1 VAEGS
6 AGYGV
11 VGDYEH
17 EHRLAEH
24 EHEVAGVRSF
34 ASDAPRRGLVC
45 LVEWAGEAQP

>member
-1 VAEGS
+1 MTLKQDGVAEGS

-24 EHEVAGVRSF
+24 EHEVAGEPEP
-34 ASDAPRRGLVC
+34 SDEPKRKRRLGS
-45 LVEWAGEAQP
+45 